1 MRNRR
6 CVVFAATA
14 ARTSTSCMLLSA
26 VSEVRAASCRTCLAL
41 DGTRVLPNQQTAEW
55 AHPRLGSPRGALK
68 SQSVPPRAPGAFA
81 RGRRR
86 SRRRAPT
93 AVGRAAC
100 SARSTRRS
108 CSCSSSCTAHGSS
121 GTSAAQTTLTRR
133 TWHNPRTPRGH
144 ARALARTDDS
154 SVQAVTVRRCNADG
168 MPRRSWWSSMKAR
181 SGCCCVYAAA
191 AMRAGAA

>member
-1 MRNRR
+1 
-6 CVVFAATA
+6 
-14 ARTSTSCMLLSA
+14 MLLSA

-41 DGTRVLPNQQTAEW
+41 DGTRVLPNQQTAVW

-154 SVQAVTVRRCNADG
+154 SVQAH
-168 MPRRSWWSSMKAR
+168 S
-181 SGCCCVYAAA
+181 A
-191 AMRAGAA
+191 AMQCRRNAKAVVVVEHESTLRLLLRVRSYQLQCRRARPRLASRSASLAR